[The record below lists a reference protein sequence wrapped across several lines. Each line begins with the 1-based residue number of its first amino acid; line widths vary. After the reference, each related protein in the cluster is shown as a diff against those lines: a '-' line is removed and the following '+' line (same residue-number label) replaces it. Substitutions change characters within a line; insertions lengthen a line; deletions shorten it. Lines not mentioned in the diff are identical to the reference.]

1 MKTKVKKILKFCWR
15 AMVCLLA
22 IGFAF
27 TAILLG
33 VAYYMHV
40 NDSYVSEQLSKHI
53 QVRKFYNRSEY
64 GIYNDSLD
72 KFVLKEV
79 QWVAEAP
86 KKDSLTVFCKKGK
99 RGYLNVNTGEIVIEA
114 QYSRAWIFS
123 EGVAAVMKNGKIG
136 FINRANEM
144 VIPFQYDYAD
154 RDGMAIDYLFRSG
167 YCVMTD
173 KRGACGMIDPVGN
186 WVVDAKYDCIWTPHK
201 GKYRIVKDGDEY
213 GLLDEHL
220 SFIFPIEYDY
230 IEYAAEG
237 GVFLRKDGYKWHA
250 DYDGTVLRPFL
261 CDGTDYLSY
270 SKGYNEEG
278 ACVDVM
284 SPYMTYSLYP
294 FYGIIRKDNGKVIVP
309 AIYSHIR
316 MLSDTMFEAQL
327 AEDDEWVLID
337 VTGKVLGNK

>member
-1 MKTKVKKILKFCWR
+1 M
-15 AMVCLLA
+15 
-22 IGFAF
+22 
-27 TAILLG
+27 
-33 VAYYMHV
+33 
-40 NDSYVSEQLSKHI
+40 SERLSKNV
-53 QVRKFYNRSEY
+53 QVRKFYNRNEY
-64 GIYNDSLD
+64 GVYNDSLN
-72 KFVLKEV
+72 KFVLKGV
-79 QWVAEAP
+79 QWVAEPP
-86 KKDSLTVFCKKGK
+86 KNDSLTVFCKNGK
-99 RGYLNVNTGEIVIEA
+99 RGYLNVNTGKVVIEA
-114 QYSRAWIFS
+114 KYRRAWIFS
-123 EGVAAVMKNGKIG
+123 EGVAAVMKDGKIG
-136 FINRANEM
+136 FINRMNET

-154 RDGMAIDYLFRSG
+154 RDGKAIDYLYRSG

-173 KRGACGMIDPVGN
+173 KRGACGIIDPVGN
-186 WVVDAKYDCIWTPHK
+186 RVVDAKYDCIWTPHK
-201 GKYRIVKDGDEY
+201 GKYRIVKDGDKY

-278 ACVDVM
+278 TFVDVL

-309 AIYSHIR
+309 AVYSHIR

-327 AEDDEWVLID
+327 TEDDEWVLID

>member
-1 MKTKVKKILKFCWR
+1 
-15 AMVCLLA
+15 MVCLLA
-22 IGFAF
+22 IGFTF
-27 TAILLG
+27 TAVMLG

-40 NDSYVSEQLSKHI
+40 NDSYMSERLSKNV
-53 QVRKFYNRSEY
+53 QVRKFYNRNEY
-64 GIYNDSLD
+64 GVYNDSLN
-72 KFVLKEV
+72 KFVLKGV
-79 QWVAEAP
+79 QWVAEPP
-86 KKDSLTVFCKKGK
+86 KNDSLTVFCKNGK
-99 RGYLNVNTGEIVIEA
+99 RGYLNVNTGKVVIEA
-114 QYSRAWIFS
+114 KYRRAWIFS
-123 EGVAAVMKNGKIG
+123 EGVAAVMKDGKIG
-136 FINRANEM
+136 FINRMNET

-154 RDGMAIDYLFRSG
+154 RDGKAIDYLYRSG

-173 KRGACGMIDPVGN
+173 KRGACGIIDSVGN

-278 ACVDVM
+278 TFVDVL

-309 AIYSHIR
+309 AVYSHIR

>member
-1 MKTKVKKILKFCWR
+1 MKTVMKKIWKICWR
-15 AMVCLLA
+15 TMVCLLA
-22 IGFAF
+22 IGFTF
-27 TAILLG
+27 TAVMLG
-33 VAYYMHV
+33 IAYYMHV
-40 NDSYVSEQLSKHI
+40 NDSYVSERLSKHVE
-53 QVRKFYNRSEY
+53 VRKFYNRNEY
-64 GIYNDSLD
+64 GIYNDSLN
-72 KFVLKEV
+72 KFVLKGV

-86 KKDSLTVFCKKGK
+86 ENDSLTVFCKKGK
-99 RGYLNVNTGEIVIEA
+99 RGYLNVNTGNVVIEA

-136 FINRANEM
+136 FIDTKNET

-154 RDGMAIDYLFRSG
+154 RNGMAIDYLFRSG

-201 GKYRIVKDGDEY
+201 GRYRIVKDGDEY
-213 GLLDEHL
+213 GLLDEKL
-220 SFIFPIEYDY
+220 AFIFPIEYDY

-237 GVFLRKDGYKWHA
+237 GVFLKKDGYKWHV

-270 SKGYNEEG
+270 PKGYNEEG
-278 ACVDVM
+278 TCVDVM

-294 FYGIIRKDNGKVIVP
+294 YCGVIRKDDGKVIVP
-309 AIYSHIR
+309 AVYSHIR
-316 MLSDTMFEAQL
+316 MLSATMFEAQL

>member
-1 MKTKVKKILKFCWR
+1 MKTKVKKILKICWR
-15 AMVCLLA
+15 TMVCLLA
-22 IGFAF
+22 IGFTF
-27 TAILLG
+27 TAVMLG

-40 NDSYVSEQLSKHI
+40 NDSYMSERLSKNV
-53 QVRKFYNRSEY
+53 QVRKFYNRNEY
-64 GIYNDSLD
+64 GVYNDSLN
-72 KFVLKEV
+72 KFVLKGV
-79 QWVAEAP
+79 QWVAEPP
-86 KKDSLTVFCKKGK
+86 KNDSLTVFCKNGK
-99 RGYLNVNTGEIVIEA
+99 RGYLNVNTGKVVIEA
-114 QYSRAWIFS
+114 KYRRAWIFS
-123 EGVAAVMKNGKIG
+123 EGVAAVMKDGKIG
-136 FINRANEM
+136 FINRMNET

-154 RDGMAIDYLFRSG
+154 RDGKAIDYLYRSG

-173 KRGACGMIDPVGN
+173 KRGACGIIDSVGN

-201 GKYRIVKDGDEY
+201 GKYRIVKDGDKY

-278 ACVDVM
+278 TFVDVL

-309 AIYSHIR
+309 AVYSHIR